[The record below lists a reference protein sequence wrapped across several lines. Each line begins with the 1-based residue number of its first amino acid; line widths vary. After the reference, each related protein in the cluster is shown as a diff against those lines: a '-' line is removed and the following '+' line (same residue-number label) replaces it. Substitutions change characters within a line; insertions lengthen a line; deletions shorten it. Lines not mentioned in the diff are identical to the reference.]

1 MHTLCTLFLGV
12 CTPCAD
18 FFWVHANFFQ
28 TLKIQPFSPSCTG
41 SFRIPVSLIGL
52 ITSPTSL
59 DRKSKVLFSVVLK
72 GLKSLHSL
80 HGVHAVCTGL
90 PPDVLMACVPGVL
103 TSCVPRGCLSLD
115 CSTTVR
121 SLGDGRVAGC
131 GVAPRWAVLVP
142 SAVDIRW
149 VPGCS

>member
-18 FFWVHANFFQ
+18 FFWVHAHFFQ
-28 TLKIQPFSPSCTG
+28 TLKIPPFSPSCTG

-59 DRKSKVLFSVVLK
+59 DRNSKVLFSVVLK

-80 HGVHAVCTGL
+80 HGVHEVCTGL
-90 PPDVLMACVPGVL
+90 PPDD
-103 TSCVPRGCLSLD
+103 SCGLLSD
-115 CSTTVR
+115 GRSTTEKTFR
-121 SLGDGRVAGC
+121 FLSPFISLSNAYRQWTIDSNSAIAIRFDDGWSSG
-131 GVAPRWAVLVP
+131 PYDKHP
-142 SAVDIRW
+142 
-149 VPGCS
+149 

>member
-18 FFWVHANFFQ
+18 FFWVHAHFFQ
-28 TLKIQPFSPSCTG
+28 TLKIPPFSPSCTG

-59 DRKSKVLFSVVLK
+59 DRNSKVLFSVVLK

-80 HGVHAVCTGL
+80 HGVHEVCTGL
-90 PPDVLMACVPGVL
+90 PPDVYPLKFQNEL
-103 TSCVPRGCLSLD
+103 KTLIISIKSLIPNLHRFLD
-115 CSTTVR
+115 LIPQFLQMLPALKSI
-121 SLGDGRVAGC
+121 SQMMQF
-131 GVAPRWAVLVP
+131 
-142 SAVDIRW
+142 
-149 VPGCS
+149 